1 MIEDK
6 IIIEAIK
13 KNISIRAVLIEIGLS
28 PKGGNYQTIKNVI
41 KKHALDTSH
50 FMGMGHLKGK
60 THDWS
65 IKQPLSEILIVN
77 SKYTNND
84 RLRKRLIK
92 EGYKK
97 HQCECCKNSEW
108 LGKPISIELEHVNGV
123 HTDNRIENLMILCPN
138 CHAQTPTYRG
148 KNKGA

>member
-13 KNISIRAVLIEIGLS
+13 KHISIRAVLIEIGLS

-41 KKHALDTSH
+41 KKYNLDTSH
-50 FMGMGHLKGK
+50 FMGMGYLKGK
-60 THDWS
+60 THNWS
-65 IKQPLSEILIVN
+65 IKIPLVDILIEK
-77 SKYTNND
+77 STYTNNNK
-84 RLRKRLIK
+84 LRIRLIK
-92 EGYKK
+92 EGIKK
-97 HQCECCKNSEW
+97 HQCECCKNTEW
-108 LGKPISIELEHVNGV
+108 MGKPISIELEHVNGV

-148 KNKGA
+148 KNKRA